1 MVLGHQDHC
10 QGVPR
15 SILRKTS
22 SIRCSVITMWS
33 QEENAWYASPLS
45 EIQVAHELLIKCWHD
60 LFNVA

>member
-1 MVLGHQDHC
+1 
-10 QGVPR
+10 
-15 SILRKTS
+15 
-22 SIRCSVITMWS
+22 MWS